1 MKLAKLGLL
10 IAYPA
15 FALTFRG
22 PRDRFWDRMT
32 ATGAILG
39 TLAMVVD
46 PSLRRP
52 RVRPRDVVLGLGIA
66 AGLYGV
72 FQIGDRVARR
82 ILPSGDANIADIY
95 ELRSL
100 RPWGELALRLAAV
113 IGPAEELF
121 WRGLLQRSIGRRYGA
136 APATLVATVAYGG
149 AHLVTGN
156 PALIGAATVAGLYWS
171 LLASFGTP
179 IAALIISHAV
189 WDIYIFLVAPTAGQR
204 ERKNRAGALVDFHD
218 LSAPTGKRLSGS

>member
-15 FALTFRG
+15 FALMFRG

-32 ATGAILG
+32 TTGAILG
-39 TLAMVVD
+39 TLAIAGD
-46 PSLRRP
+46 RSLQRP
-52 RVRPRDVVLGLGIA
+52 RLRARDVALGLGIA

-72 FQIGDRVARR
+72 FQVGDRMARR
-82 ILPSGDANIADIY
+82 ILPSGNENIRDIY

-100 RPWGELALRLAAV
+100 RPKDEIAMRLAAV

-121 WRGLLQRSIGRRYGA
+121 WRGLLQRSIARRWGGPPA
-136 APATLVATVAYGG
+136 AVAATIAYGG

-171 LLASFGTP
+171 ALATFGVP
-179 IAALIISHAV
+179 MAALIVSHV
-189 WDIYIFLVAPTAGQR
+189 TWDIWIFLIAPTR
-204 ERKNRAGALVDFHD
+204 EVGDH
-218 LSAPTGKRLSGS
+218 